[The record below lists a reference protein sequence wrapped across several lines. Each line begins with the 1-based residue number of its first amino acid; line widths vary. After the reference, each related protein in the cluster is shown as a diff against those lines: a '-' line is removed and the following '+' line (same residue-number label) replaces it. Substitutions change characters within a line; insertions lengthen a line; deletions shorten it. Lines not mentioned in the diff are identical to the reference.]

1 MAFAGRVANARFLG
15 CWAACR
21 FTLPGRRL
29 FENERISNQRSARAS
44 ALASCKNREETEN
57 PDRVLLAT
65 SRRKIPN
72 RGERSVAAVRQRWEG
87 VLELL
92 DQCGRIVEWKKGG
105 KVRPGV
111 EEERSGFLLV
121 GQVGA
126 DVYHLNYARGLPFG
140 AYSAITACPPDSV
153 QPSLISA

>member
-1 MAFAGRVANARFLG
+1 MRAFFS
-15 CWAACR
+15 
-21 FTLPGRRL
+21 
-29 FENERISNQRSARAS
+29 I
-44 ALASCKNREETEN
+44 
-57 PDRVLLAT
+57 LLAT

-126 DVYHLNYARGLPFG
+126 DVYHIVGDHSESNETLYAVESFVSGSLQPVPAFQNTDAALASGAPF
-140 AYSAITACPPDSV
+140 
-153 QPSLISA
+153 L

>member
-1 MAFAGRVANARFLG
+1 MPARRRVYSRAAQDRRKSPAGNQS
-15 CWAACR
+15 
-21 FTLPGRRL
+21 PRR
-29 FENERISNQRSARAS
+29 RGWHDPWRA
-44 ALASCKNREETEN
+44 
-57 PDRVLLAT
+57 LAT

-126 DVYHLNYARGLPFG
+126 DVYH
-140 AYSAITACPPDSV
+140 IV
-153 QPSLISA
+153 

>member
-1 MAFAGRVANARFLG
+1 MVRFD
-15 CWAACR
+15 
-21 FTLPGRRL
+21 
-29 FENERISNQRSARAS
+29 S
-44 ALASCKNREETEN
+44 
-57 PDRVLLAT
+57 LAT

-153 QPSLISA
+153 QPSLISARIFTSPRKSFSYLTQPRIEVYGRPSGTHRE